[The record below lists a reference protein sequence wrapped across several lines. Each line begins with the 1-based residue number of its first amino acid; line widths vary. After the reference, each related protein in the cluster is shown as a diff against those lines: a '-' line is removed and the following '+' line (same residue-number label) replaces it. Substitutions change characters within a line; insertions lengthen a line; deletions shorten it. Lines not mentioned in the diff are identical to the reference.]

1 MHCLPIQRTCRL
13 KTDPFLF
20 YSVHYPMIGAM
31 TAVDTLLATAHGAGL
46 PKAYGE
52 YTQVGMVFVTI
63 ACVPVGITMLF
74 VEPILVAIDQDLFL
88 AELAGRF
95 CKHLTWGLFPY
106 YWVQVLTKYLQA
118 QHVLLPPVYVGLV
131 ANAMNVFLNWL
142 LIFNLNWG
150 FDGAPIAT
158 GLCRWFQLFL
168 LAGYLSISTREQ
180 NRPTRPRTGGF
191 FLLGKGGIMGS
202 GTQSGTLGTTLGT
215 TMVTTM
221 STNTG
226 TTVGTAM
233 GSTMGTTH
241 DYATGTTDGCNPLLA
256 RLKALSPTFLA
267 LAGPGAAMMAIE
279 AWAFEVT
286 TLLAG
291 YLGTVALDAHLT
303 MLQLATLAFL
313 SLPFAV
319 AIAATIR
326 VGNLLGAGDAKG
338 AGDASKVSFAIC
350 FAFSGVCAL
359 VFSLTRNSLGY
370 IFTHDKEV
378 VRAVAKIAP
387 IAALFQLA
395 DGGQAAAG
403 GVFRG
408 MGRQTTVAV
417 RNFFGFWCGAF
428 PITTHRLCDCPY
440 QTDTFF
446 FRARVF
452 GMPVG
457 AILTFAV
464 GGYGVAGLWWGL
476 TVGLIAVLVV
486 SLVQLLYVNW
496 EKEVANAKHR
506 VSEGE
511 VFAGDVLRRVSI
523 GEWPVWSGE
532 EDNNTV

>member
-1 MHCLPIQRTCRL
+1 
-13 KTDPFLF
+13 
-20 YSVHYPMIGAM
+20 
-31 TAVDTLLATAHGAGL
+31 
-46 PKAYGE
+46 
-52 YTQVGMVFVTI
+52 
-63 ACVPVGITMLF
+63 
-74 VEPILVAIDQDLFL
+74 
-88 AELAGRF
+88 
-95 CKHLTWGLFPY
+95 
-106 YWVQVLTKYLQA
+106 
-118 QHVLLPPVYVGLV
+118 
-131 ANAMNVFLNWL
+131 
-142 LIFNLNWG
+142 
-150 FDGAPIAT
+150 
-158 GLCRWFQLFL
+158 
-168 LAGYLSISTREQ
+168 
-180 NRPTRPRTGGF
+180 
-191 FLLGKGGIMGS
+191 
-202 GTQSGTLGTTLGT
+202 
-215 TMVTTM
+215 
-221 STNTG
+221 
-226 TTVGTAM
+226 
-233 GSTMGTTH
+233 
-241 DYATGTTDGCNPLLA
+241 
-256 RLKALSPTFLA
+256 
-267 LAGPGAAMMAIE
+267 
-279 AWAFEVT
+279 
-286 TLLAG
+286 
-291 YLGTVALDAHLT
+291 VALDAHLT

-417 RNFFGFWCGAF
+417 RNFFGFW
-428 PITTHRLCDCPY
+428 
-440 QTDTFF
+440 
-446 FRARVF
+446 VF

-511 VFAGDVLRRVSI
+511 VFARDVLRRVSI

>member
-1 MHCLPIQRTCRL
+1 M
-13 KTDPFLF
+13 
-20 YSVHYPMIGAM
+20 HYPMIGAM

-417 RNFFGFWCGAF
+417 MNFFGFW
-428 PITTHRLCDCPY
+428 
-440 QTDTFF
+440 
-446 FRARVF
+446 VF

-511 VFAGDVLRRVSI
+511 VFARDVLRRVSI